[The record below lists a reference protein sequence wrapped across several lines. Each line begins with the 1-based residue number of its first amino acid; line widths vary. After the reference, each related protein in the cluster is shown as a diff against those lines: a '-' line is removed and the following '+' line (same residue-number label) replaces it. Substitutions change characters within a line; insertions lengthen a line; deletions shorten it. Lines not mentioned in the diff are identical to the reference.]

1 MKKLFII
8 LLLSG
13 CYTAKKA
20 DKQVTKAQLYH
31 PEVVA
36 KKAALWYPCKPISTG
51 IDSSEYKEWLLQMEE
66 LNNFYASIIP
76 DSVHTYEVIK
86 DTVLIEKIKQVQ
98 KEIIRMKSSPPVVK
112 TITLLDSAGNYT
124 KQQNIDRL
132 QKAYDVEDKKNGDLK
147 EVLLWLVIALA
158 VSVIINIIQAKFK

>member
-1 MKKLFII
+1 MKKLFIL

-20 DKQVTKAQLYH
+20 DQQVTKAQLYH

-36 KKAALWYPCKPISTG
+36 KKAALWYPCKPTSTG

>member
-1 MKKLFII
+1 MKKIFIL

-20 DKQVTKAQLYH
+20 DQQVTKAQLYH

-36 KKAALWYPCKPISTG
+36 KKAALWYPCKPLSTG

-76 DSVHTYEVIK
+76 DSVQIYQVVK
-86 DTVLIEKIKQVQ
+86 DTILVEKIKQVQ
-98 KEIIRMKSSPPVVK
+98 KEIIMLKSSPPVIK
-112 TITLLDSAGNYT
+112 TITLIDSAGNYN

-132 QKAYDVEDKKNGDLK
+132 QKAYNDEDKKNGDLK

>member
-1 MKKLFII
+1 MKYII
-8 LLLSG
+8 LSLLLIG
-13 CYTAKKA
+13 CYGPKKA
-20 DKQVTKAQLYH
+20 TKDVTKAQLYH

-36 KKAALWYPCKPISTG
+36 KKAALWYPCKPTSTG

-86 DTVLIEKIKQVQ
+86 DTVLVEKIKHVQ
-98 KEIIRMKSSPPVVK
+98 KEIIRLKSSPPVVK